1 MSSIP
6 IYILPGLDGTDLLL
20 QRFVELAPS
29 EMSVQVIPLPDD
41 PDDNYDSLVEEV
53 LKVIGGVPCHI
64 IAESFSG
71 PIGILLARR
80 FPEVVCRLTL
90 VSSFAQSPT
99 PSFAKFVP
107 WKLLFRMPMPNFVA
121 NRYFLGSES
130 ALAPMLRKAIGT
142 TSVATLARRIRCVMK
157 VNVSQELSEIAC
169 PIDYVWPSN
178 DRLVPLWSVRNKH
191 LEDKPKHVCDSNPW
205 AASYNANQTKGDLE
219 RYFESPARLTYW
231 WETKVRF
238 ESKHCSGGDK

>member
-1 MSSIP
+1 MCTLHCELDSPIAAGFSFEKMSSIP

-29 EMSVQVIPLPDD
+29 ETLVQVIPLADD
-41 PDDNYDSLVEEV
+41 PDANYDSLVEEV
-53 LKVIGGVPCHI
+53 LKVIGAFVPCHI

-178 DRLVPLWSVRNKH
+178 DRLVPLWSVRNILKINPRTFVIPIHGPH
-191 LEDKPKHVCDSNPW
+191 LIMQTRPKETW
-205 AASYNANQTKGDLE
+205 KGILNRPLD
-219 RYFESPARLTYW
+219 
-231 WETKVRF
+231 
-238 ESKHCSGGDK
+238 